1 MYLNNYFS
9 KHTTNN
15 LKAVA
20 IILVILGHL
29 GFINKSGE
37 WGVGIFLLLSGYG
50 LTQSYIKSGIIGFFK
65 KRLLAVILP
74 YSIVM
79 IIWIFVDY
87 ILGNK
92 YRILTIGTSILGLNF
107 KSVIDVT
114 MWYISF

>member
-29 GFINKSGE
+29 GFINKSGA

-50 LTQSYIKSGIIGFFK
+50 LTQSYIKSGNYRFLSRK
-65 KRLLAVILP
+65 
-74 YSIVM
+74 
-79 IIWIFVDY
+79 DY
-87 ILGNK
+87 
-92 YRILTIGTSILGLNF
+92 
-107 KSVIDVT
+107 
-114 MWYISF
+114 

>member
-1 MYLNNYFS
+1 M
-9 KHTTNN
+9 
-15 LKAVA
+15 
-20 IILVILGHL
+20 
-29 GFINKSGE
+29 
-37 WGVGIFLLLSGYG
+37 GVGIFLLLSGYG

-114 MWYISF
+114 MWYISFLILWYIAFLYI